1 MRIGDC
7 MDLKGSNVLF
17 IIHDLYQDDNHFP
30 LGIGYLS
37 AVLKNEG
44 AHIDV
49 YCMDIFHYSN
59 NELSEMLKVNSYDL
73 ICVGFLAA
81 RFKET
86 VLDLCKVITTHK
98 KSAWLILG
106 GHGPSPIPEY
116 ILDKTQADVV
126 VIGEGEDT
134 LPEILKCKLVGGD
147 LSKIHG
153 IAFKDDGVLQT
164 TGRRKPVHTLDSLP
178 FPEWTLF
185 PMEEYI
191 SCLKLFRY
199 EPQDRCFGILTSRGC
214 INRCNFCYR
223 MEKGIRFRSI
233 KNVIEEISIL
243 NERYGVNYFLMNDE
257 LFVYPKK
264 RIFEF
269 RDELQ
274 KTDIKIK
281 FVCNARVDVFDKEVA
296 SCLKEAGCQFLNF
309 GMESSDQNVLDL
321 MHKNTSVEENIH
333 AAEIAKTAKIGLG
346 LNFIWGNLGD
356 TEASLKNNA
365 ALIKKYT
372 TYDYIRTIRPVTPY
386 PGCDLYYYAIE
397 KGLLK
402 GPDDFF
408 ERFSNSD
415 LMMVNFMEIPEKR
428 VYELLFE
435 VNKDLILDYYAHT
448 SKDENAANKLIEEFR
463 KLYFEGAST
472 FRGARHYKK

>member
-1 MRIGDC
+1 MNRNG
-7 MDLKGSNVLF
+7 NVLF

-37 AVLKNEG
+37 AVLKKEG
-44 AHIDV
+44 VNVEV

-59 NELSEMLKVNSYDL
+59 AELAELLNKKTYDL

-86 VLDLCKVITTHK
+86 VLDLCKSINHKK
-98 KSAWLILG
+98 KSAWLVLG
-106 GHGPSPIPEY
+106 GHGPTPIPEY
-116 ILDKTQADVV
+116 ILDKTHANIIVL
-126 VIGEGEDT
+126 GEGEET
-134 LPEILKCKLVGGD
+134 LPELLKCKLENGD
-147 LSKIHG
+147 LSKIKG
-153 IAFKDDGVLQT
+153 IAYKDEGTFRT
-164 TGRRKPVHTLDSLP
+164 TERRKPIHNLDTIP
-178 FPEWTLF
+178 FPEWSLF

-191 SCLKLFRY
+191 NSLKLFRY
-199 EPQDRCFGILTSRGC
+199 KPKDRCFGMLTSRGC
-214 INRCNFCYR
+214 INKCNFCYR

-233 KNVIEEISIL
+233 KNVIKEISSL

-274 KTDIKIK
+274 KTDLKIK
-281 FVCNARVDVFDKEVA
+281 FVCNARVDVFDEEVA
-296 SCLKEAGCQFLNF
+296 SCLKEVGCQFLNF
-309 GMESSDQNVLDL
+309 GMESSDQNVLDS
-321 MHKNTSVEENIH
+321 MNKNTTVEENIE
-333 AAEIAKTAKIGLG
+333 AAEIAKKAGIGLG
-346 LNFIWGNLGD
+346 LNFIWGNIGD
-356 TEASLKNNA
+356 TEASLKSNA

-386 PGCDLYYYAIE
+386 PACDLYYYAIE

-408 ERFSNSD
+408 ERFKNSD
-415 LMMVNFMEIPEKR
+415 LITVNFMDIPEKR
-428 VYELLFE
+428 VYELLFK
-435 VNKDLILDYYAHT
+435 VNQELIRDYYAHT
-448 SKDENAANKLIEEFR
+448 SKDDDAANKLINDFR
-463 KLYFEGAST
+463 RLYFEGINT
-472 FRGARHYKK
+472 FRGARHYNKNG